1 MNIGLKG
8 WLLQVTATSAEI
20 PGMLSELIALLP
32 WWRSVWL
39 PKCEG
44 CFCNNATWRA
54 EGDHDMDFDIEKRG
68 SQTQNSTEGPKFGPR
83 ASGTLLKNIQKP
95 KSLKPK
101 NNMNKDQGE
110 VQSKRHYR

>member
-1 MNIGLKG
+1 
-8 WLLQVTATSAEI
+8 VTTLR
-20 PGMLSELIALLP
+20 PV
-32 WWRSVWL
+32 R
-39 PKCEG
+39 G

-83 ASGTLLKNIQKP
+83 ASGTLLKNIRKP

-101 NNMNKDQGE
+101 NNMNKD
-110 VQSKRHYR
+110 